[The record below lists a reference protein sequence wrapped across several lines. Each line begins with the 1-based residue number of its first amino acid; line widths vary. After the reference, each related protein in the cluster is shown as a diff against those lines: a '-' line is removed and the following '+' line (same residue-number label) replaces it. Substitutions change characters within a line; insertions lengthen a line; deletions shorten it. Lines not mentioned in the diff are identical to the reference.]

1 MLKEDNMDEEIKRS
15 VARVSRRGFFSSTG
29 AASAGFFAASVLSRS
44 ANAADTSVGIN
55 LPGLSELPNPIPHT
69 AQTPFG
75 PTIHGFFPGPVEGTL
90 APTDPTG
97 AHPNGRDPSEIFDFI
112 GLIGQADLSFT
123 GTGTDLNTG
132 ARAPYIFNADVR
144 FMKGTFVSTDRIAR
158 RGAFAFI

>member
-1 MLKEDNMDEEIKRS
+1 MDERVNRA
-15 VARVSRRGFFSSTG
+15 VARVSRRGFFSSAG
-29 AASAGFFAASVLSRS
+29 AASAGLFGASVLPSS
-44 ANAADTSVGIN
+44 ANAGDDASGGIN

-69 AQTPFG
+69 ALTPFG
-75 PTIHGFFPGPVEGTL
+75 PTIHGFLPGPVEGTL

-97 AHPNGRDPSEIFDFI
+97 AHPNGRDPSQIFDFI
-112 GLIGQADLSFT
+112 GLIAGADLSFT

-144 FMKGTFVSTDRIAR
+144 FMKGTFVSTDRRAR